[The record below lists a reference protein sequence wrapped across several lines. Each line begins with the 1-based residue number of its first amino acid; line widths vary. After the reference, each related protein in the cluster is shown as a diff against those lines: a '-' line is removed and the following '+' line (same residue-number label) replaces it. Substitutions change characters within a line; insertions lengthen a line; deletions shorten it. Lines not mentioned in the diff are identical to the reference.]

1 MDNLEVRSFNIE
13 LRESDE
19 SRHIEGYG
27 SVFNERSVDL
37 GGFTEVIAPGA
48 FDGVIERS
56 DVKCYLDHNP
66 QRGILARSKN
76 GQGSLHLA
84 LDERGLKY
92 EFDAPHTQLGDEVVE
107 GLKRGDYSQSSFAFT
122 VASESWT
129 KEEDG
134 TYLRTINQ
142 IGGLYDVSIVAN
154 PAYEGTS
161 VALRSLDA
169 FKAQEEAQV
178 PEEVKEE
185 TQELETPVEERTELS
200 VNSIPELIN
209 DYMEKSK
216 QFDVTVKV
224 KDSGDEIR
232 GTAMIMSLRTDDPKT
247 EETEPEVQEAEPKE
261 NRNNTNNK
269 KNMKNFSL
277 IKAINDVVNNRNINE
292 DALSVIEMGATE
304 MRKSGLTY
312 SGQIQLP
319 VEERAATDDAVVAT
333 VETQGQEIVPTEKL
347 DILGPLRGKSILA
360 EAGATFLTGL
370 VGNISIPVYS
380 GSTCGWKGE
389 MVAADHGEGE
399 FDTVELSPKRLT
411 AYIDISKQFLVQ
423 DSVGAEEMLRADIV
437 NALVAKLEQTIFG
450 DEQGSTTKPEGIFY
464 NAEELDPS
472 YAAVCDAEADLTDYL
487 GDKRFVMSPSAKSA
501 FKQTTISGE
510 KSDLRLLMQG
520 NEVDGY
526 PVSASSNV
534 VAGGWAFGD
543 FRELVVAQ
551 WGSIDIIVD
560 PYTLATKN
568 AIRLVINAFFDAK
581 VRREGAIKPYVIGG
595 SE

>member
-1 MDNLEVRSFNIE
+1 MDNIEVRSFNIE
-13 LRESDE
+13 LRDEQE

-27 SVFNERSVDL
+27 SVFNQRSVDL

-66 QRGILARSKN
+66 EKGILARSRN
-76 GQGSLHLA
+76 GKGSLSLE

-92 EFDAPHTQLGDEVVE
+92 AFDAPHTNLGDEVVE
-107 GLKRGDYSQSSFAFT
+107 GLRRGDYSQSSFAFT
-122 VASESWT
+122 VESESWT

-134 TYLRTINQ
+134 TYLRTINK

-169 FKAQEEAQV
+169 FKAQEETQI

-185 TQELETPVEERTELS
+185 VREEPQVEE
-200 VNSIPELIN
+200 
-209 DYMEKSK
+209 
-216 QFDVTVKV
+216 TVEEV
-224 KDSGDEIR
+224 K
-232 GTAMIMSLRTDDPKT
+232 
-247 EETEPEVQEAEPKE
+247 EENTPEVQEESEPKE
-261 NRNNTNNK
+261 IRNNIKQN

-304 MRKSGLTY
+304 MRKSGLSY

-319 VEERAATDDAVVAT
+319 VEERADTDNTIVAT
-333 VETQGQEIVPTEKL
+333 VAEQGKEIVPTDKL
-347 DILGPLRGKSILA
+347 NILGPLRGKSILS

-370 VGNISIPVYS
+370 VGNISIPTYT

-389 MVAADHGEGE
+389 MATADNGMGE

-423 DSVGAEEMLRADIV
+423 DSVGAEELLRSDIV

-450 DEQGSTTKPEGIFY
+450 DAAGDATKPEGIFY
-464 NAEELDPS
+464 NAEEADPS
-472 YAAVCDAEADLTDYL
+472 WATVCDAEADLTDYL

-501 FKQTTISGE
+501 FKQTTISGD
-510 KSDLRLLMQG
+510 KSDLRLLMNG

-526 PVSASSNV
+526 PVSSSSNV
-534 VAGGWAFGD
+534 VASGWAFGD
-543 FRELVVAQ
+543 FKELVVAQ
-551 WGSIDIIVD
+551 WGAIDIVVD

-581 VRREGAIKPYVIGG
+581 VRREGAIKAYVLGG

>member
-1 MDNLEVRSFNIE
+1 MDKNIEVRSFNVE
-13 LRESDE
+13 FRNDPEN
-19 SRHIEGYG
+19 RHIEGYA
-27 SVFNERSVDL
+27 SVFNKRSLDL
-37 GGFTEVIAPGA
+37 GGFQEVIAPGA
-48 FDGVIERS
+48 FDGVIQNS
-56 DVKCYLDHNP
+56 DVKALLDHDP
-66 QRGILARSKN
+66 SRGILARSRN
-76 GQGSLHLA
+76 GEGSLTLSI
-84 LDERGLKY
+84 DGEGLRY
-92 EFDAPHTQLGDEVVE
+92 SFDAPHTSLGDEVIE

-122 VASESWT
+122 VQDESWT

-134 TYLRTINQ
+134 RYLRTINKVNR
-142 IGGLYDVSIVAN
+142 LYDVSIVAD
-154 PAYEGTS
+154 PAYPDTS
-161 VALRSLDA
+161 VAMRSLDA
-169 FKAQEEAQV
+169 YKETE
-178 PEEVKEE
+178 KIEE
-185 TQELETPVEERTELS
+185 TQEETCDHCDRSENETQEETPVEETPVEER
-200 VNSIPELIN
+200 
-209 DYMEKSK
+209 K
-216 QFDVTVKV
+216 
-224 KDSGDEIR
+224 
-232 GTAMIMSLRTDDPKT
+232 
-247 EETEPEVQEAEPKE
+247 EPEVQEVSEPKE
-261 NRNNTNNK
+261 VRNNIIKT

-277 IKAINDVVNNRNINE
+277 IRAINDVVNNRNINE
-292 DALSVIEMGATE
+292 DALNVIEMGAME
-304 MRKSGLTY
+304 MRKSGLSY

-319 VEERAATDDAVVAT
+319 VEERAAATDGAIVAT
-333 VETQGQEIVPTEKL
+333 AETQGQEIVETEKL

-360 EAGATFLTGL
+360 EAGCTFLTGL
-370 VGNISIPVYS
+370 VGNISIPMYS

-389 MVAADHGEGE
+389 MVAADNGMGE

-450 DEQGSTTKPEGIFY
+450 DAQGDTTKPEGIFY
-464 NAEELDPS
+464 GAEEVEPS
-472 YAAVCDAEADLTDYL
+472 YSAVCEAEADLTDYL
-487 GDKRFVMSPSAKSA
+487 GDKRFVMSPTAKSA
-501 FKQTTISGE
+501 FKQTTISGQL
-510 KSDLRLLMQG
+510 SDLRLLMQG

-551 WGSIDIIVD
+551 WGAIDIVVD

>member
-1 MDNLEVRSFNIE
+1 MDNIEVRSFNIE
-13 LRESDE
+13 LRDDFGKEP

-27 SVFNERSVDL
+27 SVFNQRSVDL
-37 GGFTEVIAPGA
+37 GGFQEIIAPGA

-66 QRGILARSKN
+66 DKGILARSRN
-76 GQGSLHLA
+76 GKGSLSLE

-92 EFDAPHTQLGDEVVE
+92 SFDAPHTNLGDEVVE

-122 VASESWT
+122 VESESWT

-134 TYLRTINQ
+134 TYLRTINK

-169 FKAQEEAQV
+169 FKAQEETQI

-185 TQELETPVEERTELS
+185 VREEPQVEETPVEE
-200 VNSIPELIN
+200 
-209 DYMEKSK
+209 
-216 QFDVTVKV
+216 VK
-224 KDSGDEIR
+224 
-232 GTAMIMSLRTDDPKT
+232 
-247 EETEPEVQEAEPKE
+247 EENTPEVQEESEPKE
-261 NRNNTNNK
+261 IRNNINQN

-292 DALSVIEMGATE
+292 DALSVIEMGAQE
-304 MRKSGLTY
+304 MRKSGLSY

-319 VEERAATDDAVVAT
+319 VEERADTDGAIVAT
-333 VETQGQEIVPTEKL
+333 VENQGQEIVPTDKL
-347 DILGPLRGKSILA
+347 NILGPLRGKSILS
-360 EAGATFLTGL
+360 EVGATFLTGL
-370 VGNISIPVYS
+370 VGNISIPTYS

-389 MVAADHGEGE
+389 MASADDGKGD

-423 DSVGAEEMLRADIV
+423 DSVGAEEMLRSDIV

-450 DEQGSTTKPEGIFY
+450 DEAGSATKPEGIFY
-464 NAEELDPS
+464 NAEEAEPS
-472 YAAVCDAEADLTDYL
+472 YAEVCDAEAALTDYL
-487 GDKRFVMSPSAKSA
+487 GDKKFAMSPTAKSV

-510 KSDLRLLMQG
+510 KSDLRLLMNG

-526 PVSASSNV
+526 PVSTSSNV

-543 FRELVVAQ
+543 FKELVVAQ
-551 WGSIDIIVD
+551 WGSIDIVVD

-581 VRREGAIKPYVIGG
+581 VRREGAIKTYVIGG
-595 SE
+595 SN

>member
-13 LRESDE
+13 LRGEGE

-27 SVFNERSVDL
+27 SVFNERSLDL
-37 GGFTEVIAPGA
+37 GGFVEMIAQGA

-56 DVKCYLDHNP
+56 DVKAYLDHNP
-66 QRGILARSKN
+66 QRGILARSRN
-76 GQGSLHLA
+76 GEGSLHLEV
-84 LDERGLKY
+84 DERGLKY
-92 EFDAPHTQLGDEVVE
+92 SFDAPNTQLGDEVVE

-122 VASESWT
+122 VQDQSWS
-129 KEEDG
+129 KMEDG
-134 TYLRTINQ
+134 TYLRTINKV
-142 IGGLYDVSIVAN
+142 GALYDVSIVAN

-161 VALRSLDA
+161 VALRSLDE

-178 PEEVKEE
+178 PEEVREAPVEEVQVEE
-185 TQELETPVEERTELS
+185 TPQETPVEERNT
-200 VNSIPELIN
+200 
-209 DYMEKSK
+209 
-216 QFDVTVKV
+216 
-224 KDSGDEIR
+224 
-232 GTAMIMSLRTDDPKT
+232 
-247 EETEPEVQEAEPKE
+247 PEVQEESEPKE
-261 NRNNTNNK
+261 NRNHTNNK
-269 KNMKNFSL
+269 FNMKNFSL

-292 DALSVIEMGATE
+292 DALTVIEMGAQE
-304 MRKSGLTY
+304 MRKSGLSY

-319 VEERAATDDAVVAT
+319 VEERAATDGAIVAT
-333 VETQGQEIVPTEKL
+333 AETQGQEIVETEKL

-370 VGNISIPVYS
+370 VGNISIPMYS

-389 MVAADHGEGE
+389 MVAADNGMGE

-450 DEQGSTTKPEGIFY
+450 DADGDATKPAGIFY
-464 NAEELDPS
+464 NAEEANPS
-472 YAAVCDAEADLTDYL
+472 YSAVCDAEADLTDYL
-487 GDKRFVMSPSAKSA
+487 GDKRFVMSPTAKSA
-501 FKQTTISGE
+501 FKQTTISGQL
-510 KSDLRLLMQG
+510 SDLRLLMQG

-534 VAGGWAFGD
+534 VADGWAFGD
-543 FRELVVAQ
+543 FRELIVAQ
-551 WGSIDIIVD
+551 WGSIDIVVD

-581 VRREGAIKPYVIGG
+581 VRREGAIKAYVLGG

>member
-13 LRESDE
+13 LRDEAE

-37 GGFTEVIAPGA
+37 GGFTEIIAPGA

-66 QRGILARSKN
+66 EKGILARSRN
-76 GQGSLHLA
+76 GKGSLTLE

-92 EFDAPHTQLGDEVVE
+92 SFDAPHTNLGDEVVE

-122 VASESWT
+122 VQDEAWT

-134 TYLRTINQ
+134 TYLRTINK

-169 FKAQEEAQV
+169 FKASQEEV
-178 PEEVKEE
+178 PAEVKEE
-185 TQELETPVEERTELS
+185 VQEEPKVEETPAEEVPVEE
-200 VNSIPELIN
+200 NKPE
-209 DYMEKSK
+209 E
-216 QFDVTVKV
+216 Q
-224 KDSGDEIR
+224 
-232 GTAMIMSLRTDDPKT
+232 
-247 EETEPEVQEAEPKE
+247 ETEPKE
-261 NRNNTNNK
+261 NRNNINNT
-269 KNMKNFSL
+269 KNIHMSNFSL

-304 MRKSGLTY
+304 MRKSGLSY

-319 VEERAATDDAVVAT
+319 VEERADTDNAIVAT
-333 VETQGQEIVPTEKL
+333 VAEQGKEIVPTDKL
-347 DILGPLRGKSILA
+347 NILGPLRGKSILA
-360 EAGATFLTGL
+360 EAGCTFLTGL
-370 VGNISIPVYS
+370 VGNISIPTYS

-389 MVAADHGEGE
+389 MSTADNGMGE

-423 DSVGAEEMLRADIV
+423 DSVGAEELLRSDIV

-450 DEQGSTTKPEGIFY
+450 DAAGDATKPAGIFY
-464 NAEELDPS
+464 QAEEANPS
-472 YAAVCDAEADLTDYL
+472 WAGVCDAEAELTDYL
-487 GDKRFVMSPSAKSA
+487 GDKRFVMSPTAKSA

-510 KSDLRLLMQG
+510 LSDLRLLMNG

-534 VAGGWAFGD
+534 VAGGYAFGD
-543 FRELVVAQ
+543 FKELVVAQ
-551 WGSIDIIVD
+551 WGAIDIVVD

-581 VRREGAIKPYVIGG
+581 VRRDGAIKAYKIA
-595 SE
+595 

>member
-1 MDNLEVRSFNIE
+1 MDNIEYRNFNLE
-13 LRESDE
+13 LRGEDE

-27 SVFNERSVDL
+27 SVFNSRSLDL
-37 GGFTEVIAPGA
+37 GGFQEIIAPGA

-56 DVKCYLDHNP
+56 DVKALLDHNAE
-66 QRGILARSKN
+66 RGILARSRN
-76 GQGSLHLA
+76 GKGSLSLE

-92 EFDAPHTQLGDEVVE
+92 SFDAPHTNLGDEVVE

-122 VASESWT
+122 VESESWT

-134 TYLRTINQ
+134 SYLRTINK
-142 IGGLYDVSIVAN
+142 IGNLYDVSIVAN
-154 PAYEGTS
+154 PAYTDTS

-169 FKAQEEAQV
+169 FKAQEETQI

-185 TQELETPVEERTELS
+185 VKEETPVEETPVEE
-200 VNSIPELIN
+200 VPVEENKPEV
-209 DYMEKSK
+209 
-216 QFDVTVKV
+216 Q
-224 KDSGDEIR
+224 
-232 GTAMIMSLRTDDPKT
+232 
-247 EETEPEVQEAEPKE
+247 EETEPKE
-261 NRNNTNNK
+261 KRNNINNT
-269 KNMKNFSL
+269 KNIHMKNFSL

-292 DALSVIEMGATE
+292 DALNVIEMGATE
-304 MRKSGLTY
+304 MRKSGLSY

-319 VEERAATDDAVVAT
+319 VEERGTAIAATVAT
-333 VETQGQEIVPTEKL
+333 DGQEIVATDKL
-347 DILGPLRGKSILA
+347 NILEPLRGKSILA

-370 VGNISIPVYS
+370 VGNISIPNYT

-389 MVAADHGEGE
+389 LEAADNGKGT
-399 FDTVELSPKRLT
+399 FGSVELSPKRLT
-411 AYIDISKQFLVQ
+411 AYIDISKQFLTQ
-423 DSVGAEEMLRADIV
+423 DSVGAEEMLRSDIV

-450 DEQGSTTKPEGIFY
+450 DAVGDTTKPAGIF
-464 NAEELDPS
+464 NGAEVVAPS
-472 YAAVCDAEADLTDYL
+472 YAGVCAAEAALTDYL
-487 GDKRFVMSPSAKSA
+487 GDKRFVMSPTAKSS

-534 VAGGWAFGD
+534 VTGGYAFGD
-543 FRELVVAQ
+543 FSELVVAQ
-551 WGSIDIIVD
+551 WGGIDIVVD

-581 VRREGAIKPYVIGG
+581 VRREGAIKAYKIA
-595 SE
+595 